1 MKKKV
6 TVIQYNSSNILNVVR
21 AFEYLGAEVKIAN
34 SPIEIK
40 HTDFLILPGVG
51 AFSEGIKYLKMKN
64 LLNSIKSWVE
74 QNKPFLGICLGMQLL
89 FDSSEEFGLS
99 NGLSIISGKVKK
111 LPLELNLKVPNI
123 NWQPLMEESKSK
135 NKWKDTILYNTS
147 SINDFYFVHSFAC
160 YPKEKKQWLAK
171 TKYGDHEFCSVVK
184 SRNTY
189 GCQFHPEKSGE
200 KGLHILKNFLN
211 IS

>member
-1 MKKKV
+1 MFRDA
-6 TVIQYNSSNILNVVR
+6 T
-21 AFEYLGAEVKIAN
+21 
-34 SPIEIK
+34 
-40 HTDFLILPGVG
+40 T
-51 AFSEGIKYLKMKN
+51 
-64 LLNSIKSWVE
+64 
-74 QNKPFLGICLGMQLL
+74 

-99 NGLSIISGKVKK
+99 RLSIISGKVKK

-135 NKWKDTILYNTS
+135 NKWKDTTYIIPVQQMIL
-147 SINDFYFVHSFAC
+147 FVHSFAC
-160 YPKEKKQWLAK
+160 YPKEKQWLAK

-211 IS
+211 II